1 MARWKLVLLRLLA
14 PIAAVAFALLVS
26 GIVLELSGNDAL
38 DAFSKMWEFGTSEQS
53 IASIINRALPF
64 YLSGV
69 AFAIAFKMGLFN
81 IGVEGQYKVAALFA
95 AFLGAKVHLPSV
107 LHIGIIVVVAMV
119 VGTIWAGIAGVLKVT
134 RGVHEVI
141 STIMLNFIATALVS
155 YLLANHFLDRS
166 DESLNLQTAK
176 IPTTGWMPTVFSL
189 GRNAD
194 VDGFLVVVL
203 ILGLLYYL
211 LIWRTRFGFDLR
223 AMGLNP
229 LAAQASGVAPAG
241 MILKGMLLSGAV
253 AGMVA
258 LPSLLGFSH
267 NYGLDFATGLGFTG
281 ITVALL
287 GRNNPVGIAIGALLL
302 AFLDRSA
309 QILDLEGV
317 AKEIVVIMEGV
328 IVLSVVIAYELV
340 QRLVES
346 RQRAAVGEEMPEA
359 IGVVAVGAER

>member
-1 MARWKLVLLRLLA
+1 
-14 PIAAVAFALLVS
+14 
-26 GIVLELSGNDAL
+26 
-38 DAFSKMWEFGTSEQS
+38 
-53 IASIINRALPF
+53 
-64 YLSGV
+64 GV

-176 IPTTGWMPTVFSL
+176 IPTTGGMPTVFSLGRNADGDGFLVGVLGRGEVDRTRQTAKSPTAGWRPPVFSL

-194 VDGFLVVVL
+194 VDGFLVVFL

-211 LIWRTRFGFDLR
+211 L
-223 AMGLNP
+223 
-229 LAAQASGVAPAG
+229 
-241 MILKGMLLSGAV
+241 
-253 AGMVA
+253 
-258 LPSLLGFSH
+258 
-267 NYGLDFATGLGFTG
+267 
-281 ITVALL
+281 
-287 GRNNPVGIAIGALLL
+287 
-302 AFLDRSA
+302 
-309 QILDLEGV
+309 
-317 AKEIVVIMEGV
+317 
-328 IVLSVVIAYELV
+328 
-340 QRLVES
+340 
-346 RQRAAVGEEMPEA
+346 
-359 IGVVAVGAER
+359 

>member
-1 MARWKLVLLRLLA
+1 VSRRSLFLLRLLA
-14 PIAAVAFALLVS
+14 PVAAVAFALFIS
-26 GIVLELSGNDAL
+26 GIVLEVSGNDAL
-38 DAFSKMWEFGTSEQS
+38 DTYRTMWDFGTTDQS
-53 IASIINRALPF
+53 IASILTRAVPL

-81 IGVEGQYKVAALFA
+81 IGVEGQYTVAVLLA
-95 AFLGAKVHLPSV
+95 AFVGANVELPPV
-107 LHIGIIVVVAMV
+107 LHVGLIMVVAVVVGAS
-119 VGTIWAGIAGVLKVT
+119 WAGIAGVLKVT

-141 STIMLNFIATALVS
+141 STIMLNFIGTYLVS

-166 DESLNLQTAK
+166 EETLNLQTEK
-176 IPTTGWMPTVFSL
+176 IPESGWFPSLLSL

-194 VDGFLVVVL
+194 VDGFVVVAL
-203 ILGLLYYL
+203 VLGLVYYVV
-211 LIWRTRFGFDLR
+211 IWRTRFGYDLR

-229 LAAQASGVAPAG
+229 LAAQASGVAPRA
-241 MILKGMLLSGAV
+241 MVVKGMLLSGAV
-253 AGMVA
+253 AGMVG

-267 NYGLDFATGLGFTG
+267 NYGLDFPTGLGFAG

-287 GRNNPVGIAIGALLL
+287 GRNNPIGIAIGALLL

-340 QRLVES
+340 QRLIES

-359 IGVVAVGAER
+359 VAVVVDA